1 MKPIHL
7 LFVMNH
13 ATQVNWTV
21 IKKTLPSSRRVALD
35 RIPTID
41 EIREIIEACDVRG
54 KALTYLLLTSGVRE
68 GAIEHFKMRDFSVI
82 QNKEDGR
89 VLAGRLVVYRG
100 DSEEYIS
107 FISSEGV
114 HYLNK
119 YIEFRESNGEKIT
132 HESPLFRDKFDPV
145 KGKYG
150 HGKDQSLTKVIPMTP
165 HAVRQY
171 YNRLLF
177 SIGVRKETRRR
188 HEFSVHSMRK
198 WFKTRCE
205 LGGMKPINVETLSG
219 RSTGISDSYYRPTE
233 SELLQEYL
241 KVADKDLSIS
251 TESKLASENAQ
262 LKEYSANL
270 KSVMADIEEIR
281 KRMGI

>member
-1 MKPIHL
+1 MEEKIISFVTIQKGRAKNKEITGSTIRNFLKPIHL

-68 GAIEHFKMRDFSVI
+68 GAIELFRMRDFSI
-82 QNKEDGR
+82 IKDQENGR

-100 DSEEYIS
+100 DPEEYVT
-107 FISSEGV
+107 FISGETV
-114 HYLNK
+114 LFLNR

-132 HESPLFRDKFDPV
+132 QESPLSRDKFDPV

-150 HGKDQSLTKVIPMTP
+150 HGKEQSLTRIVPMTP

-171 YNRLLF
+171 YNRLLY
-177 SIGVRKETRRR
+177 SIGV
-188 HEFSVHSMRK
+188 SS
-198 WFKTRCE
+198 
-205 LGGMKPINVETLSG
+205 PSYI
-219 RSTGISDSYYRPTE
+219 DS
-233 SELLQEYL
+233 
-241 KVADKDLSIS
+241 
-251 TESKLASENAQ
+251 
-262 LKEYSANL
+262 
-270 KSVMADIEEIR
+270 
-281 KRMGI
+281 